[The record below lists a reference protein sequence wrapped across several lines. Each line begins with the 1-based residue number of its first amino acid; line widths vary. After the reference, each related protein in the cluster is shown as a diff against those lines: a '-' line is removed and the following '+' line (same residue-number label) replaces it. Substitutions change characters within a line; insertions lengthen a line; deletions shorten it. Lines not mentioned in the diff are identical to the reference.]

1 MQPDNDSSIRI
12 DGRLVGRGARPYLIA
27 ELSANHNGSLERA
40 KKLIDLAHGAG
51 ADAVKI
57 QTYRPD
63 TITLNVDTED
73 FVNRG
78 GLWDGRTLYE
88 LYEEAH
94 LPWEWHEP
102 LFRHARELGITIF
115 SSPFDHTAVDLLES
129 LGAPAYKIA
138 SFEAIDLPLI
148 ARVAKTGKP
157 MIISTGMASLEEIA
171 EAVACARGAGCRELV
186 LLKCTSSYPATPEFT
201 NVLTIPNMR
210 SSFGCEI
217 GLSDHTLGVGC
228 AAAAVAHGACVVE
241 KHFTADRS
249 EGGVDSAFS
258 MEPAEF
264 RQLVDECTRAW
275 ESLGGISY
283 GPTPAERGSLK
294 FRRSIYVAEDIRAG
308 EVLTEKN
315 IRCVRPGR
323 GLPPKFYDLLLG
335 RKAARDATKGTPMSW
350 DLVG

>member
-1 MQPDNDSSIRI
+1 MAGERDTSIRI
-12 DGRLVGRGARPYLIA
+12 DGRPVGRAARPYVIA

-40 KKLIDLAHGAG
+40 KALIDMAQAAG
-51 ADAVKI
+51 VDAVKI

-63 TITLNVDTED
+63 TITLDCDAED

-88 LYEEAH
+88 LYQEAH

-102 LFRHARELGITIF
+102 LFRHARERGITLF
-115 SSPFDHTAVDLLES
+115 SSPFDHTAVDLLEG

-186 LLKCTSSYPATPEFT
+186 LLKCTSSYPATPEHS
-201 NVLTIPNMR
+201 NILTIPSMR
-210 SSFGCEI
+210 SLFDCEI
-217 GLSDHTLGVGC
+217 GLSDHTMGVGC
-228 AAAAVAHGACVVE
+228 AVAAVAHGATVVE

-264 RQLVDECTRAW
+264 RQLVEECGRAW
-275 ESLGGISY
+275 ESLGEISY
-283 GPTPAERGSLK
+283 GPTEAERPSLK
-294 FRRSIYVAEDIRAG
+294 FRRSIYVAEDIKAG
-308 EVLTEKN
+308 EVLTGKN

-323 GLPPKFYDLLLG
+323 GLPPKFYDALLG
-335 RKAARDATKGTPMSW
+335 RKAAKDLKKGTPMSW
-350 DLVG
+350 ELVG